1 YKNIY
6 YMVGQHIPEKNA
18 EGKSRYYGITIVKSK
33 DMIHWT
39 DINFLAKANL
49 ESGDLSSG
57 STIERPKLL
66 VDEKNNNFYIWFH
79 LEKRGMGYNSA
90 LVGVLKSKYID
101 KNYNYI
107 GSFKINK
114 RKLPFGEYDLSKLKN
129 KRYFLEKFDLGQDS
143 RDMNIYQDKS
153 GKWYLV
159 SSSENNTSIIISEI
173 NSNHDGLT
181 GKYTRLFPGL
191 GNEAPIMFEKNNDIF
206 LYTSDVTG
214 WKPNKSRLYTAR
226 SIFGPWRRIDNFVKS
241 DIKNINS
248 TFGSQGSSII
258 EFRGKE
264 YYIGD
269 VWNTN
274 DLSDSG
280 YLVKPINWS
289 NGLPF
294 IE

>member
-1 YKNIY
+1 MNYKLCFSILFYFFLSFNCLSSTIVCDILSQSKKLDNQCVSLNIHSPQIIKYKNIY

-101 KNYNYI
+101 KNYNSI

-114 RKLPFGEYDLSKLKN
+114 RKLPFGEYDL
-129 KRYFLEKFDLGQDS
+129 
-143 RDMNIYQDKS
+143 
-153 GKWYLV
+153 
-159 SSSENNTSIIISEI
+159 
-173 NSNHDGLT
+173 
-181 GKYTRLFPGL
+181 
-191 GNEAPIMFEKNNDIF
+191 
-206 LYTSDVTG
+206 
-214 WKPNKSRLYTAR
+214 
-226 SIFGPWRRIDNFVKS
+226 
-241 DIKNINS
+241 
-248 TFGSQGSSII
+248 
-258 EFRGKE
+258 
-264 YYIGD
+264 
-269 VWNTN
+269 
-274 DLSDSG
+274 
-280 YLVKPINWS
+280 
-289 NGLPF
+289 
-294 IE
+294 